1 MLKRTMFSLL
11 AIFLVLSAC
20 NLPQTATPT
29 ADGSFLVFTQQAQ
42 TVESRLTELAATN
55 TPSQVGTLPPAVPT
69 PVETAVTPEP
79 TTSPS
84 TQVAATPVVCDSAKF
99 ITDVTV
105 TDGTEYDP
113 GTAFTKTW
121 RLMNSGSC
129 TWTTAYAIV
138 FDKGNLMSA
147 SSPVN
152 LTASVAPGDTVDISI
167 NMIAPLTNGK
177 YAGYWK
183 LRNASGTIF
192 GLGAEAK
199 PYYVSIK
206 VGNSTKV
213 PVYDFANNYC
223 SAQWT
228 SGAVGTLPCPGTDG
242 DVSGF
247 VIKEDNPQLETGS
260 VENEAALL
268 VSPQNVDNGYIAGK
282 YPAFKVVAGDRF
294 RSIIDCAYN
303 ANNCNV
309 IFQLNYSA
317 DGGAEQTL
325 TSWNETYNG
334 VFQDI
339 NIDLSSLAG
348 KNVAFIL
355 RVNANGSSDQ
365 DKAQWLQPRI
375 VR

>member
-213 PVYDFANNYC
+213 PVIALHNG
-223 SAQWT
+223 Q
-228 SGAVGTLPCPGTDG
+228 
-242 DVSGF
+242 
-247 VIKEDNPQLETGS
+247 
-260 VENEAALL
+260 AALL
-268 VSPQNVDNGYIAGK
+268 VRFPAPALTVMSAG
-282 YPAFKVVAGDRF
+282 
-294 RSIIDCAYN
+294 
-303 ANNCNV
+303 
-309 IFQLNYSA
+309 
-317 DGGAEQTL
+317 
-325 TSWNETYNG
+325 
-334 VFQDI
+334 
-339 NIDLSSLAG
+339 LSSKRITHNLKPVRWKTRLLYWSVRKTWITVISPG
-348 KNVAFIL
+348 NT
-355 RVNANGSSDQ
+355 
-365 DKAQWLQPRI
+365 PRSK
-375 VR
+375 